1 MICEALRIVSSFDL
15 NASQSF
21 MKRITDRILE
31 KGQRLGLGVQPG
43 PRCGHIIGLRP
54 ISEEMVAYLTPETM
68 VEVANRLKEKNIF
81 LAVRCGAFRIAPY
94 LNSTSEDVDR
104 LMEAME
110 ESVNRQHGTIRKL
123 STKIFVS

>member
-1 MICEALRIVSSFDL
+1 MGFS
-15 NASQSF
+15 
-21 MKRITDRILE
+21 
-31 KGQRLGLGVQPG
+31 VQHDPQ
-43 PRCGHIIGLRP
+43 CGHMIGLRP
-54 ISEEMVAYLTPETM
+54 ISNEMMVCLTPEMM

-110 ESVNRQHGTIRKL
+110 EECRPPTRHHL
-123 STKIFVS
+123 